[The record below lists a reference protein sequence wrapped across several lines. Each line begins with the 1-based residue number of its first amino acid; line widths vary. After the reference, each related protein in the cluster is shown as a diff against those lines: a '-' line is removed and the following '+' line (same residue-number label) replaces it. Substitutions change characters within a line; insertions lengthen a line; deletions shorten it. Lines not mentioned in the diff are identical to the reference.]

1 MSGHA
6 GDFGEVH
13 LVIIIIIK
21 QGRWEFPGSPGIK
34 IRRFHCR
41 GPGSFPGWGT
51 RILQATQ
58 RGPPPPKKSREGK
71 RKLDWRV

>member
-58 RGPPPPKKSREGK
+58 RGPPPQKKSREGK